1 MCQTRG
7 KMKMNIFSASELK
20 FRGKN
25 IAFVKHLPFFPLCVK
40 QSGKTHSTRMSFS
53 HMLSVILV
61 RSIYVLQKY
70 FFSPGK
76 NLFQLVSHTQKKH

>member
-53 HMLSVILV
+53 RV
-61 RSIYVLQKY
+61 
-70 FFSPGK
+70 
-76 NLFQLVSHTQKKH
+76 